1 MNGSA
6 YGISFCNILEVWGL
20 SGWSSDSW
28 DRTLTHWHTDRDT
41 FTEHTL
47 PQQRLSEMSKLP
59 KTASVSFTRQKE
71 REKHPESVKTGS
83 LIHSSRWQLQKH
95 LFPTVT
101 HLCYESLQCSGLV
114 PLWRWR
120 LFLYVNLSLS
130 SSQSFFRLL
139 SPLFLAGDKPWRGYR
154 RLEGNVSTEQHAKS
168 NPPAGLSLALP
179 FSDTVCLSFH
189 PRDLARRQTYA
200 SELLRTSTFC
210 QGMCVGFWRRLTSV
224 TCYYVLLFVWGERHG
239 EGWVIRSPRIDF
251 LFLSESCEA
260 AKWCGFANVCM
271 SFTVFKKYNFAW
283 WVRTIDY
290 FMRNIN
296 LLLWNHY
303 TENFNVN

>member
-6 YGISFCNILEVWGL
+6 YCISFCNILEVWGL

-28 DRTLTHWHTDRDT
+28 DRTLTHWQRYVHRAHAATTETLRDVET
-41 FTEHTL
+41 TKNSIGFVY
-47 PQQRLSEMSKLP
+47 
-59 KTASVSFTRQKE
+59 KTE
-71 REKHPESVKTGS
+71 RERKTPRICKNRVS
-83 LIHSSRWQLQKH
+83 YPFLPLTTSETSFPHSHSSLLW
-95 LFPTVT
+95 LFVM
-101 HLCYESLQCSGLV
+101 
-114 PLWRWR
+114 LWFSAT
-120 LFLYVNLSLS
+120 LAVEALSLC
-130 SSQSFFRLL
+130 QSLSFLFSVFFFPLL
-139 SPLFLAGDKPWRGYR
+139 SPLFLACDKPWRGYR
-154 RLEGNVSTEQHAKS
+154 RLEGKARTEQHAKS

-179 FSDTVCLSFH
+179 FSDTVCLSYH

-200 SELLRTSTFC
+200 SELLRTIWASTFC

-271 SFTVFKKYNFAW
+271 SFTVF
-283 WVRTIDY
+283 
-290 FMRNIN
+290 
-296 LLLWNHY
+296 
-303 TENFNVN
+303 